1 VPVVADV
8 RGVGRD
14 LQDHLEFYLQY
25 AQHSTAH
32 RIRSA
37 APPPRG

>member
-25 AQHSTAH
+25 AKHSTAQH
-32 RIRSA
+32 SA
-37 APPPRG
+37 AHPPRG